1 MKSLFLLLSALG
13 IFLNAN
19 EIYYDESNTFLSA
32 KQSKEFLQTY
42 FYKPLNTMQQSII
55 TLEIMSISRIENV
68 QEICKAFEMRYDRE
82 QDACFDDFGVKFC
95 ELKTTKEMKD
105 YMLKFIEIP
114 IKLGH
119 SNYMFMENNIC
130 GYVGKVKVF
139 GYIWDFESRGGG
151 IELTRKIDEN
161 QKIFSINE
169 NPIKAYRQGKIEGN
183 KAKKYLICIESHC
196 NPRAQEVN
204 NEK

>member
-19 EIYYDESNTFLSA
+19 EIYYDESNTFLNA
-32 KQSKEFLQTY
+32 KQSQAFLQIY
-42 FYKPLNTMQQSII
+42 FYKPLKALSESIVTFEVI
-55 TLEIMSISRIENV
+55 SIDRVENV

-82 QDACFDDFGVKFC
+82 QDACFDDMGVKFC
-95 ELKTTKEMKD
+95 ELKTANAMRD
-105 YMLKFIEIP
+105 YMLEFIEIP
-114 IKLGH
+114 INLHNSG
-119 SNYMFMENNIC
+119 YMFMENNIC
-130 GYVGKVKVF
+130 GYTGKVKVS

-151 IELTRKIDEN
+151 IELTRIIDKNEKIL
-161 QKIFSINE
+161 SITE
-169 NPIKAYRQGKIEGN
+169 NPMQAYRQGKIESN
-183 KAKKYLICIESHC
+183 KAKKYLICVESHC